1 MYFRFHKE
9 ISAALIILFLLV
21 IFFYFIYKPLFLIFL
36 ILLIF
41 TFYFFRDPER
51 VVPLGDDILVSPADG
66 LITNISEY
74 KEGKKSYTKV
84 SIFLS
89 VFNVHIQRL
98 PVSGQITKIDY
109 KRDINLRE
117 VDCVKGFVMFINHF
131 ECKSTNYF
139 DENFFLYLEEVD
151 LCKRLKKMGKKIYIA
166 ENVMVKH
173 LGGKSHHPDQQEK
186 MEIQRNWHYLWSLFY
201 YSKKHKGLI
210 YAYKITLRKF
220 FSAFFKMIY
229 YFFLNKKKH
238 VIYKYRFL
246 GLLNS
251 YIGKSSFFRV
261 E

>member
-66 LITNISEY
+66 LITNITEH

-109 KRDINLRE
+109 IEGK
-117 VDCVKGFVMFINHF
+117 FINATLDKAS
-131 ECKSTNYF
+131 EENERLRLTLKSGTNAIYITQIAG
-139 DENFFLYLEEVD
+139 LIARRIICYLKTNERVNQGDRYGIIKFGSRVD
-151 LCKRLKKMGKKIYIA
+151 IEFPNSYNLMVNIGQQCIGGETIIAKDFKNNKNIQSREFKKI
-166 ENVMVKH
+166 
-173 LGGKSHHPDQQEK
+173 
-186 MEIQRNWHYLWSLFY
+186 
-201 YSKKHKGLI
+201 
-210 YAYKITLRKF
+210 
-220 FSAFFKMIY
+220 
-229 YFFLNKKKH
+229 
-238 VIYKYRFL
+238 
-246 GLLNS
+246 
-251 YIGKSSFFRV
+251 
-261 E
+261 

>member
-66 LITNISEY
+66 LITNISEH

-98 PVSGQITKIDY
+98 PISGQITKIDY
-109 KRDINLRE
+109 IEGK
-117 VDCVKGFVMFINHF
+117 FINATLDKAS
-131 ECKSTNYF
+131 EENERLRLTLKSGSNVIYITQIAGLIARRIICYIKTNERVNQGERYGIIKF
-139 DENFFLYLEEVD
+139 GSRVD
-151 LCKRLKKMGKKIYIA
+151 IEFPNSYNLMVSIGQQCIGGETIIARDFKNNKNIQSREYKKI
-166 ENVMVKH
+166 
-173 LGGKSHHPDQQEK
+173 
-186 MEIQRNWHYLWSLFY
+186 
-201 YSKKHKGLI
+201 
-210 YAYKITLRKF
+210 
-220 FSAFFKMIY
+220 
-229 YFFLNKKKH
+229 
-238 VIYKYRFL
+238 
-246 GLLNS
+246 
-251 YIGKSSFFRV
+251 
-261 E
+261 

>member
-74 KEGKKSYTKV
+74 KEGKKNYTKV

-109 KRDINLRE
+109 IEGK
-117 VDCVKGFVMFINHF
+117 FINATLDKAS
-131 ECKSTNYF
+131 EDNERLRLTLKSGSNVIYITQIAGLIARRIICYLKTNEKVNQGDRYGIIKF
-139 DENFFLYLEEVD
+139 GSRVD
-151 LCKRLKKMGKKIYIA
+151 IEFPNSYNLMVSIGQQCIGGETIIARDFKNNKNIQSRDYKKI
-166 ENVMVKH
+166 
-173 LGGKSHHPDQQEK
+173 
-186 MEIQRNWHYLWSLFY
+186 
-201 YSKKHKGLI
+201 
-210 YAYKITLRKF
+210 
-220 FSAFFKMIY
+220 
-229 YFFLNKKKH
+229 
-238 VIYKYRFL
+238 
-246 GLLNS
+246 
-251 YIGKSSFFRV
+251 
-261 E
+261 

>member
-41 TFYFFRDPER
+41 IFYFFRDPER

-98 PVSGQITKIDY
+98 PLSGQITKIDY
-109 KRDINLRE
+109 IEGK
-117 VDCVKGFVMFINHF
+117 FINATLDKAS
-131 ECKSTNYF
+131 EENERLRLTLKSGSNVIYITQIAGLIARRIICYLKTNERVNQGERYGIIKF
-139 DENFFLYLEEVD
+139 GSRVD
-151 LCKRLKKMGKKIYIA
+151 IEFPNSYNLMVSIGQQCIGGETIIARDFKNNKNIQSREYKKI
-166 ENVMVKH
+166 
-173 LGGKSHHPDQQEK
+173 
-186 MEIQRNWHYLWSLFY
+186 
-201 YSKKHKGLI
+201 
-210 YAYKITLRKF
+210 
-220 FSAFFKMIY
+220 
-229 YFFLNKKKH
+229 
-238 VIYKYRFL
+238 
-246 GLLNS
+246 
-251 YIGKSSFFRV
+251 
-261 E
+261 

>member
-109 KRDINLRE
+109 IEGK
-117 VDCVKGFVMFINHF
+117 FINATLDKAS
-131 ECKSTNYF
+131 EENERLRLTLKSGSNVIYITQIDGLIARRIICYLKTNERVNQGHRYGIIKF
-139 DENFFLYLEEVD
+139 GSRVD
-151 LCKRLKKMGKKIYIA
+151 IEFPNSYNLMVSIGQQCIGGETIIARDFKNNKNIQSREYKKI
-166 ENVMVKH
+166 
-173 LGGKSHHPDQQEK
+173 
-186 MEIQRNWHYLWSLFY
+186 
-201 YSKKHKGLI
+201 
-210 YAYKITLRKF
+210 
-220 FSAFFKMIY
+220 
-229 YFFLNKKKH
+229 
-238 VIYKYRFL
+238 
-246 GLLNS
+246 
-251 YIGKSSFFRV
+251 
-261 E
+261 

>member
-9 ISAALIILFLLV
+9 VSATLIILFLLV

-98 PVSGQITKIDY
+98 PLSGQITKIDY
-109 KRDINLRE
+109 IEGK
-117 VDCVKGFVMFINHF
+117 FINATLDKAS
-131 ECKSTNYF
+131 EENERLRLTLKSGSNVIYITQIAGLIARRIICYLKTNERVNQGERYGIIKF
-139 DENFFLYLEEVD
+139 GSRVD
-151 LCKRLKKMGKKIYIA
+151 IEFPNSYNLMVSIGQQCIGGETIIARDFKNNKNIQSREYKKI
-166 ENVMVKH
+166 
-173 LGGKSHHPDQQEK
+173 
-186 MEIQRNWHYLWSLFY
+186 
-201 YSKKHKGLI
+201 
-210 YAYKITLRKF
+210 
-220 FSAFFKMIY
+220 
-229 YFFLNKKKH
+229 
-238 VIYKYRFL
+238 
-246 GLLNS
+246 
-251 YIGKSSFFRV
+251 
-261 E
+261 

>member
-51 VVPLGDDILVSPADG
+51 VVPLGNDILVSPADG

-98 PVSGQITKIDY
+98 PLSGQITKIDY
-109 KRDINLRE
+109 IEGK
-117 VDCVKGFVMFINHF
+117 FINATLDKAS
-131 ECKSTNYF
+131 EENERLRLTLKSGSNVIHITQIAGLIARRIICYLKTNERVNQGERYGIIKF
-139 DENFFLYLEEVD
+139 GSRVD
-151 LCKRLKKMGKKIYIA
+151 IEFPNSYNLMVSIGQQCIGGETIIARDFKNNKNIQSREYKKI
-166 ENVMVKH
+166 
-173 LGGKSHHPDQQEK
+173 
-186 MEIQRNWHYLWSLFY
+186 
-201 YSKKHKGLI
+201 
-210 YAYKITLRKF
+210 
-220 FSAFFKMIY
+220 
-229 YFFLNKKKH
+229 
-238 VIYKYRFL
+238 
-246 GLLNS
+246 
-251 YIGKSSFFRV
+251 
-261 E
+261 

>member
-51 VVPLGDDILVSPADG
+51 VVPLGDDILLSPADG

-98 PVSGQITKIDY
+98 PLSGQITKIDY
-109 KRDINLRE
+109 IEGK
-117 VDCVKGFVMFINHF
+117 FINATLDKAS
-131 ECKSTNYF
+131 EENERLRLTLKSGSNVVYITQIAGLIARRIICYLKTNERVNQGERYGIIKF
-139 DENFFLYLEEVD
+139 GSRVD
-151 LCKRLKKMGKKIYIA
+151 IEFPNSYNLMVSIGQQCIGGETIIARDFKNNKNIQSREYKKI
-166 ENVMVKH
+166 
-173 LGGKSHHPDQQEK
+173 
-186 MEIQRNWHYLWSLFY
+186 
-201 YSKKHKGLI
+201 
-210 YAYKITLRKF
+210 
-220 FSAFFKMIY
+220 
-229 YFFLNKKKH
+229 
-238 VIYKYRFL
+238 
-246 GLLNS
+246 
-251 YIGKSSFFRV
+251 
-261 E
+261 

>member
-109 KRDINLRE
+109 IEGK
-117 VDCVKGFVMFINHF
+117 FINATLDKASK
-131 ECKSTNYF
+131 ENERLRLTLKSGSNVIYITQIAGLIARRIICYLKTNERVNQGERYGIIKF
-139 DENFFLYLEEVD
+139 GSRVD
-151 LCKRLKKMGKKIYIA
+151 IEFPNSYNLMVSVGQQCIGGETIIARDFKNNKNIQSREYKKI
-166 ENVMVKH
+166 
-173 LGGKSHHPDQQEK
+173 
-186 MEIQRNWHYLWSLFY
+186 
-201 YSKKHKGLI
+201 
-210 YAYKITLRKF
+210 
-220 FSAFFKMIY
+220 
-229 YFFLNKKKH
+229 
-238 VIYKYRFL
+238 
-246 GLLNS
+246 
-251 YIGKSSFFRV
+251 
-261 E
+261 

>member
-66 LITNISEY
+66 IITNISEY

-98 PVSGQITKIDY
+98 PLSGQITKIDY
-109 KRDINLRE
+109 IEGK
-117 VDCVKGFVMFINHF
+117 FINATLDKAS
-131 ECKSTNYF
+131 EENERLRLTLKSGSNVIYITQIAGLIARRIICYLKTNERVNQGERYGIIKF
-139 DENFFLYLEEVD
+139 GSRVD
-151 LCKRLKKMGKKIYIA
+151 IEFPNSYNLMVSIGQQCIGGETIIARDFKNNKNIQSREYKKI
-166 ENVMVKH
+166 
-173 LGGKSHHPDQQEK
+173 
-186 MEIQRNWHYLWSLFY
+186 
-201 YSKKHKGLI
+201 
-210 YAYKITLRKF
+210 
-220 FSAFFKMIY
+220 
-229 YFFLNKKKH
+229 
-238 VIYKYRFL
+238 
-246 GLLNS
+246 
-251 YIGKSSFFRV
+251 
-261 E
+261 